1 MQDADAG
8 CTMDNRR
15 WMMEAEAEV
24 EAAVETMEI
33 EMDVGTKRPRW
44 IDTTYLVMEN
54 AKCKMQS

>member
-33 EMDVGTKRPRW
+33 EMDVGTKRPR
-44 IDTTYLVMEN
+44 
-54 AKCKMQS
+54 

>member
-1 MQDADAG
+1 MQDAG

-24 EAAVETMEI
+24 ETMEI

-44 IDTTYLVMEN
+44 VGR
-54 AKCKMQS
+54 